1 MTPIEQ
7 ARAAIEQSDI
17 ERLEALIASHPDLP
31 NLRSKDN
38 DRTLL
43 HTIADYPG
51 HKPKGIE
58 MARLVIDAGADVNAR
73 FQHGQVAAVK
83 ETPLHWAASNDDVD
97 LAELLLDAGA
107 DIDVDRGVIANGT
120 PIWNAVIF
128 RCVNVARLLIERGAS
143 SNLMTAAGAGRR
155 DMVDRF
161 FDEEGNVTKNAG
173 ALPCWDEPRP
183 PKTALD
189 SAFGFACRNGHA
201 TVAKVLYERGAD
213 PGWVNPAGESAYQQA
228 KTGGHKIVMDWMKAR
243 GIAPDDT

>member
-107 DIDVDRGVIANGT
+107 DIDVDCGVIANGT

-201 TVAKVLYERGAD
+201 TIAKVLCERGAD

-228 KTGGHKIVMDWMKAR
+228 KTGGHRIVMDWMKAR